1 MTSEVNADPGASQ
14 PAVPAAKR
22 GLPRYKRRRRRI
34 YVGSGVVVVAAVA
47 AILATVLT
55 SGGGPEPGFTI
66 TTSQGT
72 VANSDS
78 IILSDSQLAA
88 TIPAKLHFVPFEA
101 GVTAVAELR
110 SGSVQAI
117 SGVGNP
123 PATEAIGD
131 NTGITVVLAQS
142 FDADELLVPASV
154 SAPAQLAGKSVG
166 VLVGSSED
174 YELRGWLGLN
184 GLTGKVKLV
193 ELGSEQ
199 AVAAAYVAGDIDAA
213 YVYGGYASQVQSK
226 GAHAI
231 TDAEDIAKEGVPG
244 IDVVAV
250 STSLVKGNP
259 TLVQKY
265 VCAEVTATRDLTG
278 SDSAKYLALAAGIQ
292 GVPVSEIGPATA
304 AYPFIP
310 LSQELYWLG
319 SAPDDVSAP
328 IVKAYVQTG
337 QFLVQQGRLTTAPTT
352 AAVAAHVDP
361 TFVKNALSGDC

>member
-1 MTSEVNADPGASQ
+1 MTSEVNAE
-14 PAVPAAKR
+14 PAAKR
-22 GLPRYKRRRRRI
+22 GLPQFKRRRRRLYI
-34 YVGSGVVVVAAVA
+34 GSGVVVVAAVA

-55 SGGGPEPGFTI
+55 SGSGPEPGFTI

-78 IILSDSQLAA
+78 IILSDHQLAA
-88 TIPAKLHFVPFEA
+88 TIPATLHFVPFEA
-101 GVTAVAELR
+101 GVTAVAELK

-154 SAPAQLAGKSVG
+154 TTPAQLAGKSVG

-174 YELRGWLGLN
+174 YELRGWLGIN
-184 GLTGKVKLV
+184 HLTGKVKLV

-199 AVAAAYVAGDIDAA
+199 AVAAAYVAGDVDAA
-213 YVYGGYASQVQSK
+213 YVYGGYAAQVQSK

-250 STSLVKGNP
+250 STSLISSNP
-259 TLVQKY
+259 ALIQKY
-265 VCAEVTATRDLTG
+265 VCAEVTATKDLTG
-278 SDSAKYLALAAGIQ
+278 PDRATYLAQAAGIQ
-292 GVPVSEIGPATA
+292 GVPASEIGPATA

-310 LSQELYWLG
+310 LNQQLYWLG
-319 SAPDDVSAP
+319 SVPNDTSAP

-337 QFLVQQGRLTTAPTT
+337 QFLVQQGRLTTAPTAT
-352 AAVAAHVDP
+352 EVAAHIDP